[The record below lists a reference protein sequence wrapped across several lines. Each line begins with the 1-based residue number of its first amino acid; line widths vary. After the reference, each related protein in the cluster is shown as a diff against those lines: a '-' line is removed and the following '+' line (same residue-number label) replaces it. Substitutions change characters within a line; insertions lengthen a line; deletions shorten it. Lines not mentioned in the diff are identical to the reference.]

1 MKIEVYYLEPDADVI
16 ELNED
21 QEAAWLAYQAK
32 LEEARKA
39 QKESGWTAAT
49 PLYAEADTLYEDLI
63 EELYFSLQYPEF
75 EIEDIQEW

>member
-1 MKIEVYYLEPDADVI
+1 MKIEVYYEAPDADII

-21 QEAAWLAYQAK
+21 QEAAWLAYRSK
-32 LEEARKA
+32 LEEARAA
-39 QKESGWTAAT
+39 QREKGWTAAT
-49 PLYAEADTLYEDLI
+49 PLYTEADTLYEDLI